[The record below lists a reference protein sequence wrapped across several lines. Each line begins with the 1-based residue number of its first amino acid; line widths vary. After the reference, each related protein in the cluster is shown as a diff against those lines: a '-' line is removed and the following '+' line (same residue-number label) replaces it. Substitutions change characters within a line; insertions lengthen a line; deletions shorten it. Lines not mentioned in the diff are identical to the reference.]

1 MLGFRQTSVHVF
13 YFWFIRLHL
22 PRRMNLFFI
31 FPSAP
36 RTQKRPP
43 CPRALSRAAPNWA
56 PPNTIAAIIARNRPH
71 SPPRNPTKSPI
82 CADSE
87 SGERQLIQQ
96 THHFIQRPSK
106 SFVPPCPLPTF
117 ALSSRQQ
124 RNTNQ
129 KIEDNEKSGLMV
141 KCTPERG
148 QKCSLFHLMVKCT
161 PIIVELP
168 SVYRG
173 CKPLICFQ

>member
-31 FPSAP
+31 SPSAP
-36 RTQKRPP
+36 RARKRPPRAPTSPRKSPHGSCSANNNAHRRTQKRPP
-43 CPRALSRAAPNWA
+43 CPRAPSRAVQNWA

-82 CADSE
+82 CVVGE
-87 SGERQLIQQ
+87 SSERQFIQQ
-96 THHFIQRPSK
+96 IRHFIQRPPE
-106 SFVPPCPLPTF
+106 SFAPPCPLLTF

-129 KIEDNEKSGLMV
+129 K
-141 KCTPERG
+141 
-148 QKCSLFHLMVKCT
+148 
-161 PIIVELP
+161 
-168 SVYRG
+168 
-173 CKPLICFQ
+173 

>member
-22 PRRMNLFFI
+22 PRRMNLFL
-31 FPSAP
+31 FPLRTPRTRKRPPRAPTSPRKSPHGSCSANDNAHR

-43 CPRALSRAAPNWA
+43 CRAL
-56 PPNTIAAIIARNRPH
+56 PH
-71 SPPRNPTKSPI
+71 AQSQIGHPRTRSPKSSPESTPLLPPRNPTKSPI

-87 SGERQLIQQ
+87 SGERQFIQQ
-96 THHFIQRPSK
+96 TRHFIQRPPE
-106 SFVPPCPLPTF
+106 SFAPPCPLLTF

-129 KIEDNEKSGLMV
+129 K
-141 KCTPERG
+141 
-148 QKCSLFHLMVKCT
+148 
-161 PIIVELP
+161 
-168 SVYRG
+168 
-173 CKPLICFQ
+173 

>member
-22 PRRMNLFFI
+22 PRRMNLFL
-31 FPSAP
+31 FPHRPP
-36 RTQKRPP
+36 RTRKRPPRAPTSPRKSPHGSCSANDNAYRRTQNRPP
-43 CPRALSRAAPNWA
+43 CPRAPSRAVQNWA
-56 PPNTIAAIIARNRPH
+56 PPNTIAEIIARNRPH

-82 CADSE
+82 CAAGE

-96 THHFIQRPSK
+96 TRHFIQRPSK
-106 SFVPPCPLPTF
+106 SFAPHRRLPTF

-129 KIEDNEKSGLMV
+129 K
-141 KCTPERG
+141 
-148 QKCSLFHLMVKCT
+148 
-161 PIIVELP
+161 
-168 SVYRG
+168 
-173 CKPLICFQ
+173 